1 MQLIDNFNCS
11 PTVVLKFTSS
21 LLLSHYLYLPS
32 LYIYVYLYTYIYIY
46 IYCIYTNMYIYR
58 YEILNISWSSRGG
71 LASAS
76 APREARSL
84 RGICVVTEP
93 YQAPRRRQRG
103 TGCVGLPKKNLC
115 QAQRLEKHGGRFFQT
130 QNEWFI
136 WENR

>member
-11 PTVVLKFTSS
+11 PSVVLKFTSS

-46 IYCIYTNMYIYR
+46 ILYIYKYVYIYR

-76 APREARSL
+76 PPRL

-103 TGCVGLPKKNLC
+103 TGCVGLPKKC
-115 QAQRLEKHGGRFFQT
+115 HGGRFFQT
-130 QNEWFI
+130 QNGWFI
-136 WENR
+136 WENHETYG